1 MTYKNKG
8 VEYILSN
15 NICIATTNSRTL
27 AEFLD
32 RYARDWGF
40 SDCEFKS
47 NSNIKS
53 NSYKNSKCLKAGHDG
68 AHLQSQH

>member
-1 MTYKNKG
+1 MTYKNKA

-15 NICIATTNSRTL
+15 NVYIATTNSRTL

-40 SDCEFKS
+40 SD
-47 NSNIKS
+47 
-53 NSYKNSKCLKAGHDG
+53 
-68 AHLQSQH
+68 